1 MNPICE
7 ACGKELGPGP
17 MPERCPHCGCELNG
31 VPTAPMP
38 STATST
44 VELHIPTVSA
54 VEPDDRE
61 YLEEGVMVPPKRP
74 GLKGH
79 VGRFE
84 IVETLGKGAMGQV
97 YLAREPMTETLVALK
112 LLVPDLRDNAT
123 VVKYFLAE
131 AKHMYSMSHP
141 NILKVMEVSNSE
153 EGPFFVMPY
162 LTGGNLRNRI
172 TRGQGMSAED
182 ILPLARQMAKGIAY
196 AHERGIIHR
205 DLKPDNILLDEKG
218 RAKVADFGLVRTV
231 FNDSVL
237 DVSKK
242 TSLGTPAYMSPGV
255 ANGLAEDTRCDIYAF
270 GAILYEML
278 TGSTPYTGSTVD
290 EVVQAVRANPPL
302 PIHKLVPHADKG
314 LTLIAEGAMERELR
328 DRYATME
335 DVLADL
341 ERLRHGQKPIGPHA
355 TARRNRL
362 PLLIGLGS
370 ACAALAGFLAITF
383 WPETE
388 ADLALAPT
396 PSPLPTQH
404 PTSTPEPS
412 DLIAAGRTFL
422 DQGKTLEAR
431 IEFDKALRRNPNDVD
446 ALVAFADAFKAELRP
461 RLETQY
467 LLRASKLDPKRSEL
481 HQRIIVL
488 LLRIGHTQPARNTF
502 NAWKYHLPEDP
513 ELPEWEAKIAAKEKE
528 LQENPALQRS
538 IRPAPP
544 PPLRQ
549 SPPPLPPAAQQST
562 EEESNV

>member
-7 ACGKELGPGP
+7 ACGKELEPGSL
-17 MPERCPHCGCELNG
+17 PERCPYCGHPPTL

-44 VELHIPTVSA
+44 VEIKIPTVSA

-61 YLEEGVMVPPKRP
+61 YLEDGVMTPPKRP

-84 IVETLGKGAMGQV
+84 IVDTLGKGAMGQV
-97 YLAREPMTETLVALK
+97 YLAREPMTETLVAIK

-172 TRGQGMSAED
+172 TWGTGMSAED
-182 ILPLARQMAKGIAY
+182 ILPLARQIAKGVAY

-205 DLKPDNILLDEKG
+205 DLKPDNIMLDEKG

-278 TGSTPYTGSTVD
+278 TGSTPYTGSTVE
-290 EVVQAVRANPPL
+290 EVVQAVRNNPPL
-302 PIHKLVPHADKG
+302 AIYRLNPHADKG
-314 LTLIAEGAMERELR
+314 LTQISEGAMARELR
-328 DRYATME
+328 DRYASME

-341 ERLRHGQKPIGPHA
+341 ERLRHGRKPIGPHA
-355 TARRNRL
+355 NTRRNRL
-362 PLLIGLGS
+362 PLFLGIGA
-370 ACAALAGFLAITF
+370 ACAALASFLAVTF
-383 WPETE
+383 WPEGEPEVTVV
-388 ADLALAPT
+388 PT
-396 PSPLPTQH
+396 PTPVPTQQPGSTLQ
-404 PTSTPEPS
+404 PT
-412 DLIAAGRTFL
+412 DLITTGRDYL
-422 DQGKTLEAR
+422 DQGQTLEAR
-431 IEFDKALRRNPNDVD
+431 KAFDQALRQDPNSVE
-446 ALVAFADAFKAELRP
+446 ALVGFADAFKVEFRP

-467 LLRASKLDPKRSEL
+467 LLRASKLAPKRPDL
-481 HQRIIVL
+481 HQRIIEL
-488 LLRIGHTQPARNTF
+488 LLKVGHTQAARNTM
-502 NAWKYHLPEDP
+502 NAWKYHLPDDP
-513 ELPEWEAKIAAKEKE
+513 EIAEWEAKITEKEKE
-528 LQENPALQRS
+528 LLENPAQPR
-538 IRPAPP
+538 
-544 PPLRQ
+544 PLRPV
-549 SPPPLPPAAQQST
+549 PPSLRTLPPPPAAQQT
-562 EEESNV
+562 THEDANA